1 MGINMDNLMELLK
14 TRRTYRRF
22 EQKAID
28 QEIIDEILLAARYA
42 SSAANRQPLSYIVIK
57 DADKVAEV
65 FRYTK
70 WAGALPPEQGQPKEN
85 ERPVLFIAVVENM
98 NINKNCDTDAG
109 MAISNMTLAAWNR
122 GVGSCMIGACDKPTL
137 SKMFGLNENQV
148 LHTVVAF
155 GYPSHVSHI
164 VDVENP
170 EEVKYYLDENR
181 DYVVPKRKLEDVVTY
196 L

>member
-1 MGINMDNLMELLK
+1 MGINMDNLMEFLK

-109 MAISNMTLAAWNR
+109 LAISNMTLAAWNR

-164 VDVENP
+164 VDAENP
-170 EEVKYYLDENR
+170 EKVKYYLDENR

>member
-65 FRYTK
+65 FRYT
-70 WAGALPPEQGQPKEN
+70 
-85 ERPVLFIAVVENM
+85 
-98 NINKNCDTDAG
+98 
-109 MAISNMTLAAWNR
+109 
-122 GVGSCMIGACDKPTL
+122 
-137 SKMFGLNENQV
+137 
-148 LHTVVAF
+148 
-155 GYPSHVSHI
+155 
-164 VDVENP
+164 
-170 EEVKYYLDENR
+170 
-181 DYVVPKRKLEDVVTY
+181 
-196 L
+196 

>member
-70 WAGALPPEQGQPKEN
+70 WAGALSPEQGQPKEN

-109 MAISNMTLAAWNR
+109 LAISNMTLAAWNR

>member
-1 MGINMDNLMELLK
+1 M
-14 TRRTYRRF
+14 
-22 EQKAID
+22 
-28 QEIIDEILLAARYA
+28 
-42 SSAANRQPLSYIVIK
+42 
-57 DADKVAEV
+57 
-65 FRYTK
+65 
-70 WAGALPPEQGQPKEN
+70 PPEQGQPKEN

-109 MAISNMTLAAWNR
+109 LAISNMTLAAWNR